1 MSKIS
6 ISIIGAGKISIEN
19 EFDNYRKKP
28 ASHLGAYLKY
38 HKIFDVRGIY
48 DLNKN
53 KCSKYCKIFKVNY
66 FETLDKLLSS
76 NSDIIVLAINYK
88 NNLKVIKHICKSK
101 YKPKILFCE
110 KPISNKISSAN
121 KIYNLCK
128 KNKVKLLINNR
139 RLENRYTLAKKL
151 INRFKKNKII
161 HISAKSSSGL
171 HSIGIHMI
179 DLLNFYNGK
188 IKYVNNVVLNDKIKK
203 LKYSNNFFKEDP
215 RVLGYFQFY
224 ENNSTC
230 SYISTAR
237 TNYSFFEIEIFFINF
252 KMIINQNNNFIEVVK
267 MSNNL
272 KSTLSYQLSKS
283 KKYYINN
290 NNTLFDNIAVEL
302 NKVFKNKKNKSF
314 LDAENGLEA
323 YRILDK
329 LSNARKIKN

>member
-38 HKIFDVRGIY
+38 HKIFDVKGIY
-48 DLNKN
+48 DVNKN
-53 KCSKYCKIFKVNY
+53 KCRKYSKIFKVNS
-66 FETLDKLLSS
+66 FETLDELLAS
-76 NSDIIVLAINYK
+76 NSDILVLAINYK

-101 YKPKILFCE
+101 YKPKIIFCE

-121 KIYNLCK
+121 QIYNLCK
-128 KNKVKLLINNR
+128 KNKIKLLINNR
-139 RLENRYTLAKKL
+139 RLENKYIFAKNL
-151 INRFKKNKII
+151 IDKFKKDKII
-161 HISAKSSSGL
+161 HVSAKSSSGL

-179 DLLNFYNGK
+179 DLLNFYVGK
-188 IKYVNNVVLNDKIKK
+188 IKNINNVVLNDKIKK
-203 LKYSNNFFKEDP
+203 LKYSNNFFKKDP

-224 ENNSTC
+224 KNNATC

-237 TNYSFFEIEIFFINF
+237 TNFSFFEIEIFFNNF
-252 KMIINQNNNFIEVVK
+252 KMIINQNDNFIEIVK

-290 NNTLFDNIAVEL
+290 DNTLFDNIANEL
-302 NKVFKNKKNKSF
+302 NKVFENKKLKSF
-314 LDAENGLEA
+314 LDAEYGLEA